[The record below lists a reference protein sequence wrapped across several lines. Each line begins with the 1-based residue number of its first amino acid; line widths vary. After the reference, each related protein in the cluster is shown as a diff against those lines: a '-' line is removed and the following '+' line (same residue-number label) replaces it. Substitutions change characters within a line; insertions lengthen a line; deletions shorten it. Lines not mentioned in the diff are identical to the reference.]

1 MNSEELAAQLTEARE
16 ELEELLTE
24 QRRIGGEMAQARLE
38 DAEARV
44 NAPGG
49 IRGAIA
55 SAVSRVRGVQDRAEQ
70 LPHEIWSAQLHVLAL
85 ERDYQQALYDELAE
99 PEARTYEE
107 FKRLDDEL
115 PKLQR
120 RRQDALDHSLTAGR
134 DRRAAG
140 NRVQELGEQLEALKK
155 AGPLGPA
162 GTEAKPSRHA
172 LP

>member
-1 MNSEELAAQLTEARE
+1 MHSEELAAQLTKARE
-16 ELEELLTE
+16 ELEALLGE
-24 QRRIGGEMAQARLE
+24 QRNIGGEMQQARLA

-99 PEARTYEE
+99 PEARLQAE
-107 FKRLDDEL
+107 FRELDEEL

-120 RRQDALDHSLTAGR
+120 RRQDALDHSVTASW
-134 DRRAAG
+134 DRRAA
-140 NRVQELGEQLEALKK
+140 
-155 AGPLGPA
+155 
-162 GTEAKPSRHA
+162 
-172 LP
+172 

>member
-1 MNSEELAAQLTEARE
+1 MTSEELAAQLTEARE

-24 QRRIGGEMAQARLE
+24 QRKLGGEMAQARLE

-70 LPHEIWSAQLHVLAL
+70 LPHEIWSAKIRVLL
-85 ERDYQQALYDELAE
+85 IEQEYQQALFDQLEE
-99 PEARTYEE
+99 PEARTHAE
-107 FKRLDDEL
+107 FKKLDDEL

-120 RRQDALDHSLTAGR
+120 RRQDALDLAIATGR
-134 DRRAAG
+134 ERRAAY
-140 NRVQELGEQLEALKK
+140 NRAQEANEQLKALKQ
-155 AGPLGPA
+155 AGPS
-162 GTEAKPSRHA
+162 PSA
-172 LP
+172 A